1 MGVIKGLALV
11 PLAPLRLTLWVSEK
25 VAEETERE
33 HYSQG
38 AVVAQLREAEAAA
51 QRGEISEQEARERQG
66 RIIASRMQRAS
77 AGGEQES
84 EGDGG

>member
-11 PLAPLRLTLWVSEK
+11 PLAPLRVTLWVSEK
-25 VAEETERE
+25 VAEETERQ

-51 QRGEISEQEARERQG
+51 QRGEISEQEAHEREG
-66 RIIASRMQRAS
+66 RIIASRMQRES

-84 EGDGG
+84 EGGDG